1 MPAPSCLRQRV
12 PGLSCSG
19 GHHGTCL
26 WQHRACHL
34 HMVAIRAEPMLK
46 LSLKSRQVPAALSGL
61 VMMLTVFLWRHL
73 LSSQAQQQ
81 LPALKEMRCLP
92 GWPHDWPRAAV
103 QLRYQPCFAGHEH
116 NLQYLHRDGST
127 VHYFVSGGGSQVS
140 YDSLGNFTTGGS
152 QFWSINSGEPHAVCI
167 QCPHVQLCAT
177 SADLLTCLMQDLQ
190 A

>member
-1 MPAPSCLRQRV
+1 
-12 PGLSCSG
+12 
-19 GHHGTCL
+19 
-26 WQHRACHL
+26 
-34 HMVAIRAEPMLK
+34 MLK

-61 VMMLTVFLWRHL
+61 VMMLTVILWRHL

-81 LPALKEMRCLP
+81 LPALKETRCLP